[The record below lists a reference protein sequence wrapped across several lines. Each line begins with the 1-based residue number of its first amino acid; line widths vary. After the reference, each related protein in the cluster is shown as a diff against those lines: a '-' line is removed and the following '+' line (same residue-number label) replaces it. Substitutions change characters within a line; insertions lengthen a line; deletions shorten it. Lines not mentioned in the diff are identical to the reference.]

1 MSHLGKLIPSRVDS
15 LAKCSDYSL
24 FRNLEMLQW
33 YTWGFIMSE
42 IILRETSSL
51 VVTSSLGSYSN
62 IKKKIK
68 YLCNCN
74 EKRLGDSQLI
84 TMWFSTIL

>member
-1 MSHLGKLIPSRVDS
+1 
-15 LAKCSDYSL
+15 
-24 FRNLEMLQW
+24 
-33 YTWGFIMSE
+33 MSE

-84 TMWFSTIL
+84 TM